1 MGAVCRKN
9 VGGGFWEAG
18 KVLLLFFFLIC
29 FLAASRDMWNLS
41 SLPRDWTRAPEM
53 EVQIPFSY
61 KYLLIFDGAV
71 FAAGWLLSCCREW
84 GCSLAAVFRLLTGLA
99 SPAAVFT
106 GSMVQALNSLWH
118 VGSAVVAGGLYSTG
132 LVTPRRVGTSRTG
145 IRPVSPALAGRSF
158 TTEPPGKPEMCDLTS
173 CLPIFASLHPCLSS
187 PWPFLC
193 HSLPLIWL

>member
-1 MGAVCRKN
+1 MPLKWKCR
-9 VGGGFWEAG
+9 F
-18 KVLLLFFFLIC
+18 LFLTI
-29 FLAASRDMWNLS
+29 
-41 SLPRDWTRAPEM
+41 
-53 EVQIPFSY
+53 
-61 KYLLIFDGAV
+61 YLLIFDGAV

-106 GSMVQALNSLWH
+106 GSMAQALNSLWH

-158 TTEPPGKPEMCDLTS
+158 TTEPPGKPSPSTLT
-173 CLPIFASLHPCLSS
+173 L
-187 PWPFLC
+187 FLC
-193 HSLPLIWL
+193 HLCGSIYWIMDLPSSI